1 MGQLLEKRSVHA
13 VKSEAVERWNVIENP
28 HSTGGSA
35 WAEVLAATHV
45 AFDVRASSHSPE
57 SLRAKVRR
65 RRIDDLLLVDC
76 ESGPFVGHR
85 GSTLVNSQSDSMLGI
100 QVVRRG
106 TETAR
111 TSRGSEL
118 STRGHVKIWTSSE
131 PVDIEVVEPFVK
143 RTLIFPLERVVRVCP
158 QLSAVNMVPAL
169 TEDGG
174 TRLLVR
180 YLDSLATESLTP
192 AVAAVAAQVALEL
205 LRAALEPALPA
216 SRSAKR
222 MALRAD
228 VRRYV
233 HEHLQDPFLTPL
245 SIARAHA
252 MSLRTLHALFEETDE
267 SVAALIRRERL
278 ARCRLDLER
287 PNGGGVTEIALR
299 WGFRD
304 PGNFSRTFR
313 REFGLSPRE
322 VRQSGAPGLAHESFP
337 QTT

>member
-1 MGQLLEKRSVHA
+1 MGQLREKRSVSA
-13 VKSEAVERWNVIENP
+13 EERAAIESWRVSENP

-45 AFDVRASSHSPE
+45 AFDVRASSRSPE
-57 SLRAKVRR
+57 ILRAKVRR

-85 GSTLVNSQSDSMLGI
+85 GSTLVNSQADSMLGI

-106 TETAR
+106 AETAR

-131 PVDIEVVEPFVK
+131 PVDIEVVEPFAK
-143 RTLIFPLERVVRVCP
+143 RTLIFPLERVARVCP
-158 QLSAVNMVPAL
+158 QLSAVNLVPAL
-169 TEDGG
+169 KADAG

-180 YLDSLATESLTP
+180 YLDALATESLAP
-192 AVAAVAAQVALEL
+192 SVAVVAAQVALEL
-205 LRAALEPALPA
+205 LRAALEPALPE
-216 SRSAKR
+216 SRGAKR
-222 MALRAD
+222 MALRTD

-233 HEHLQDPFLTPL
+233 RDHLQDAILNPS

-313 REFGLSPRE
+313 HEFGLSPRE
-322 VRQSGAPGLAHESFP
+322 VRQSALELDH
-337 QTT
+337 